1 MLWQIKK
8 EKEENKKRNKMK
20 NKRKSNKE
28 FECIFYMCVYKLVK
42 T

>member
-8 EKEENKKRNKMK
+8 EKEENKKRNKIR

-28 FECIFYMCVYKLVK
+28 FESMHVCI
-42 T
+42 